1 MDITIDRKRKKKESE
16 RASELQLKDT
26 HIDSLK
32 KNKPIIIPGTS
43 KPMPPFDYDDPNV
56 RLWINNRI
64 DQLKT
69 ENPTLTYENF
79 LTMVANKIEYFD
91 EEEEFFI
98 DEEELLIENN
108 KICALPPDWEQQME
122 RDYERGRRYWE
133 TKLQRMSPSEIDKLV
148 DIKINLMKENPKL
161 SSKEASDV
169 ACKQVLAK
177 RESNKTETSSR

>member
-1 MDITIDRKRKKKESE
+1 
-16 RASELQLKDT
+16 
-26 HIDSLK
+26 
-32 KNKPIIIPGTS
+32 
-43 KPMPPFDYDDPNV
+43 MPPFDYDDPNV

-108 KICALPPDWEQQME
+108 KICALPPDWEQHME
-122 RDYERGRRYWE
+122 RDYERGRRYW
-133 TKLQRMSPSEIDKLV
+133 
-148 DIKINLMKENPKL
+148 
-161 SSKEASDV
+161 
-169 ACKQVLAK
+169 
-177 RESNKTETSSR
+177 